1 MFIDKLV
8 FVLLH
13 LPPHTRNRGLSYSVK
28 LPHPVAILLETS
40 FAASL
45 HSSDLQV
52 EVGVTILLP
61 RLPPHSRAAVCHG
74 VSPCFWLLNID
85 QKPSWGGSSLVLTR
99 FDFTF
104 IDFSHVVHL
113 YLLSVVRK
121 RWSTFFLL
129 LLLLHGRTWMFGSS
143 ECSHVWLCVALEV
156 CSVPDGVFSICK
168 YICLCTSAVTPPF
181 TLFADF
187 SLKCWFYTTASDC
200 AAAQWIYL
208 CP

>member
-74 VSPCFWLLNID
+74 VSPCFLTLEHRSETILGGVIPCFNPLWLHFYWLFSRRPSLFTVCGQEAMKHLLPASSSTRQDLN
-85 QKPSWGGSSLVLTR
+85 
-99 FDFTF
+99 
-104 IDFSHVVHL
+104 
-113 YLLSVVRK
+113 
-121 RWSTFFLL
+121 
-129 LLLLHGRTWMFGSS
+129 
-143 ECSHVWLCVALEV
+143 VWELGVQPCVALRGV
-156 CSVPDGVFSICK
+156 GGLQCSGW
-168 YICLCTSAVTPPF
+168 CLF
-181 TLFADF
+181 HM
-187 SLKCWFYTTASDC
+187 
-200 AAAQWIYL
+200 
-208 CP
+208 